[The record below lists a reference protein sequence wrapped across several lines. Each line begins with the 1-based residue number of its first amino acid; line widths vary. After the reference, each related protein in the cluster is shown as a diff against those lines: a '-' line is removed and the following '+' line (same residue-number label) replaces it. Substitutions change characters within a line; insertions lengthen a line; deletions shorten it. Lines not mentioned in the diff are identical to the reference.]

1 MREVHKLRDLC
12 KDSRIRCGN
21 GGPYHLVSSGIHFVS
36 HVLRV
41 LPEFVFPPFVLGMIR
56 RLGTDLIHSFCAVM
70 N

>member
-1 MREVHKLRDLC
+1 M
-12 KDSRIRCGN
+12 
-21 GGPYHLVSSGIHFVS
+21 SSGIHFVS

-56 RLGTDLIHSFCAVM
+56 RLGTDLIRSFCAVM